1 MSHQNNSLF
10 KTEKINDLFILGIKK
25 PQIFQIYTVREYFP
39 KSYTNNFVCNHFDST
54 KFVVSNQDII
64 NLDGIEENIKFLG
77 KNGKSQSS
85 KDLSYEKDSQNKKNE
100 NKKESKNLSKKS
112 YKKELRKINKETI
125 NKKEN
130 KNTLIKPII
139 FEENSSLNKNIIQK
153 HPTILN
159 PIFPIPNYFNRF
171 NFPFGGLINPDLSK
185 NFNKFN
191 QTINFKFPPM
201 PINQNETNNTLF
213 KSQNPTIIEKQKLFE
228 TKPINTFNI
237 CKFPKNT
244 NIFNNEKINISPNFC
259 TESVQL
265 NNQNDL
271 KPKNPTIKYIN
282 TRKGRKSKNSKTEQE
297 SKHTKFSEDNMM
309 RKIKNKIIESSRL
322 LVNKLFIDELKDVKD
337 KVYFNCKEFRK
348 IKGSFSQELNIKFN
362 LYFYQMKIKE
372 IFSLEL
378 SHKYTAIDNHSNK
391 ELINYIFS
399 EPNKDLFPKTKKIL
413 DMPFHQY
420 YHDIFLGEEK
430 NWKQTYGI
438 AEDDI
443 KYQIEYLLESLKEE
457 EGEDAINNEAYAH
470 SINNLARDYEKF
482 FLSKK
487 TRNVDLGNKK
497 EDCIKSFMEN
507 TTQGQYQSYMDQLKQ
522 FQNFYKARNG
532 TLGHE
537 EKRIKFPFILKNVY
551 NKKDNLKIN
560 NKDNI
565 FECTTAFNSNPNS
578 DSTELKQSIDKE
590 NENKSNTSQNNNE
603 INFIVNNEKNDDEF
617 LGKKRKLE
625 KENIEKDEPMPMVEI

>member
-1 MSHQNNSLF
+1 M
-10 KTEKINDLFILGIKK
+10 
-25 PQIFQIYTVREYFP
+25 
-39 KSYTNNFVCNHFDST
+39 
-54 KFVVSNQDII
+54 
-64 NLDGIEENIKFLG
+64 
-77 KNGKSQSS
+77 
-85 KDLSYEKDSQNKKNE
+85 
-100 NKKESKNLSKKS
+100 
-112 YKKELRKINKETI
+112 
-125 NKKEN
+125 
-130 KNTLIKPII
+130 
-139 FEENSSLNKNIIQK
+139 
-153 HPTILN
+153 
-159 PIFPIPNYFNRF
+159 
-171 NFPFGGLINPDLSK
+171 K
-185 NFNKFN
+185 NFFW
-191 QTINFKFPPM
+191 
-201 PINQNETNNTLF
+201 
-213 KSQNPTIIEKQKLFE
+213 
-228 TKPINTFNI
+228 
-237 CKFPKNT
+237 
-244 NIFNNEKINISPNFC
+244 
-259 TESVQL
+259 V
-265 NNQNDL
+265 
-271 KPKNPTIKYIN
+271 
-282 TRKGRKSKNSKTEQE
+282 
-297 SKHTKFSEDNMM
+297 
-309 RKIKNKIIESSRL
+309 
-322 LVNKLFIDELKDVKD
+322 
-337 KVYFNCKEFRK
+337 
-348 IKGSFSQELNIKFN
+348 
-362 LYFYQMKIKE
+362 
-372 IFSLEL
+372 
-378 SHKYTAIDNHSNK
+378 
-391 ELINYIFS
+391 
-399 EPNKDLFPKTKKIL
+399 
-413 DMPFHQY
+413 
-420 YHDIFLGEEK
+420 K

-532 TLGHE
+532 SLGHE

-603 INFIVNNEKNDDEF
+603 INFVVNNEKNDDEF

>member
-39 KSYTNNFVCNHFDST
+39 KSYTNNLVCNHFDST

-64 NLDGIEENIKFLG
+64 NLDGIDENIKFLG

-153 HPTILN
+153 PPTILN

-237 CKFPKNT
+237 CKFQKNT

-282 TRKGRKSKNSKTEQE
+282 TRKGRKSKNSKTDQE

-603 INFIVNNEKNDDEF
+603 INFVVNNEKNDDEF

>member
-10 KTEKINDLFILGIKK
+10 KTEKINDLFILGLKK

-64 NLDGIEENIKFLG
+64 NLDGIDENIKFLG

-85 KDLSYEKDSQNKKNE
+85 KDLSYEKDLQNKKNE

-153 HPTILN
+153 PPTILN

-271 KPKNPTIKYIN
+271 KPKNPIIKYIN
-282 TRKGRKSKNSKTEQE
+282 TRKGRKSKNSKTDQE

-399 EPNKDLFPKTKKIL
+399 EPNKDLFHKTKKIL

-430 NWKQTYGI
+430 NWKQAYGI

-603 INFIVNNEKNDDEF
+603 INFVVNNEKNDDEF

>member
-39 KSYTNNFVCNHFDST
+39 KSYTNNLVCNHFDST

-64 NLDGIEENIKFLG
+64 NLDGIDENIKFLG
-77 KNGKSQSS
+77 KNGKSQSF
-85 KDLSYEKDSQNKKNE
+85 KDLSYEKDLQNKKNE

-153 HPTILN
+153 PPTILN

-259 TESVQL
+259 TESIQL

-430 NWKQTYGI
+430 NWKQAYGI

-603 INFIVNNEKNDDEF
+603 INFVVNNEKNDDEF

>member
-39 KSYTNNFVCNHFDST
+39 KSYTNNFVSNHFDST

-64 NLDGIEENIKFLG
+64 NLDGIDENIKFLG
-77 KNGKSQSS
+77 KNGKSQSF

-153 HPTILN
+153 PPTILN

-244 NIFNNEKINISPNFC
+244 NIFNNEKINISQNFC

-399 EPNKDLFPKTKKIL
+399 EPNKDLFHKTKKIL

-532 TLGHE
+532 SLGHE

>member
-64 NLDGIEENIKFLG
+64 NLDGIDENIKFLG

-153 HPTILN
+153 PPTILN

-259 TESVQL
+259 TESVQI

-282 TRKGRKSKNSKTEQE
+282 TRKGRKSKNSKTDQE

-430 NWKQTYGI
+430 NWKQAYGI
-438 AEDDI
+438 AEDDK

-603 INFIVNNEKNDDEF
+603 INFVVNNEKNDDEF

>member
-77 KNGKSQSS
+77 KNGKSHSS

-112 YKKELRKINKETI
+112 YKKKLKKINKETI

-139 FEENSSLNKNIIQK
+139 FEENSSLNKNIIQNP
-153 HPTILN
+153 PTILN

-191 QTINFKFPPM
+191 QIINFKFPPM

-237 CKFPKNT
+237 CKFQKNT

-282 TRKGRKSKNSKTEQE
+282 TRKGRKSKNSKTDQE

-420 YHDIFLGEEK
+420 YHDIYLGEEK

-438 AEDDI
+438 AEDDN

-532 TLGHE
+532 SLGHE

-603 INFIVNNEKNDDEF
+603 INFIVNNEKNNNEF

>member
-64 NLDGIEENIKFLG
+64 NLDGIDENIKFLG

-153 HPTILN
+153 PPTILN

-201 PINQNETNNTLF
+201 PINQNETNNTNF

-259 TESVQL
+259 TESIQL

-399 EPNKDLFPKTKKIL
+399 EPNKDLFHKTKKIL

-430 NWKQTYGI
+430 NWKQAYGI

-603 INFIVNNEKNDDEF
+603 INFVVNNEKNDDEF

>member
-1 MSHQNNSLF
+1 MHY
-10 KTEKINDLFILGIKK
+10 IYWGI
-25 PQIFQIYTVREYFP
+25 
-39 KSYTNNFVCNHFDST
+39 
-54 KFVVSNQDII
+54 
-64 NLDGIEENIKFLG
+64 
-77 KNGKSQSS
+77 
-85 KDLSYEKDSQNKKNE
+85 
-100 NKKESKNLSKKS
+100 
-112 YKKELRKINKETI
+112 
-125 NKKEN
+125 
-130 KNTLIKPII
+130 
-139 FEENSSLNKNIIQK
+139 
-153 HPTILN
+153 
-159 PIFPIPNYFNRF
+159 PIPNYFNRF

-259 TESVQL
+259 TESIQL

-399 EPNKDLFPKTKKIL
+399 EPNKDLFHKTKKIL

-438 AEDDI
+438 AEDDN

-560 NKDNI
+560 NKYNI

-603 INFIVNNEKNDDEF
+603 INFVVNNEKNDDEF

>member
-39 KSYTNNFVCNHFDST
+39 KSYTNNFVSNHFDST

-64 NLDGIEENIKFLG
+64 NLDGIDENIKFLG
-77 KNGKSQSS
+77 KNGKSQSF

-153 HPTILN
+153 PPTILN

-237 CKFPKNT
+237 CKFPKNS

-399 EPNKDLFPKTKKIL
+399 EPNKDLFHKTKKIL

-532 TLGHE
+532 SLGHE

-603 INFIVNNEKNDDEF
+603 INFVVNNEKNDDEF

>member
-64 NLDGIEENIKFLG
+64 KLDGIDENIKFLG

-153 HPTILN
+153 PPTILN

-237 CKFPKNT
+237 CKFQKNT
-244 NIFNNEKINISPNFC
+244 NIFNNEKINISPNSC

-282 TRKGRKSKNSKTEQE
+282 TRKGRKSKNSKTDQE

-399 EPNKDLFPKTKKIL
+399 EPNKDLFHKTKKIL

-430 NWKQTYGI
+430 NWKQAYGI

-603 INFIVNNEKNDDEF
+603 INFVVNNEKNDDEF

>member
-39 KSYTNNFVCNHFDST
+39 KSYTNNFVSNHFDST

-64 NLDGIEENIKFLG
+64 NLDGIDENIKFLG

-85 KDLSYEKDSQNKKNE
+85 KDLSYEKDLQNKKNE

-153 HPTILN
+153 PPTILN

-237 CKFPKNT
+237 CKFQKNT

-282 TRKGRKSKNSKTEQE
+282 TRKGRKSKNSKTDQE

-430 NWKQTYGI
+430 NWKQAYGI
-438 AEDDI
+438 AEDDK

>member
-25 PQIFQIYTVREYFP
+25 PEIFQIYTVREYFP
-39 KSYTNNFVCNHFDST
+39 KSYTNNFVSNHFDST

-153 HPTILN
+153 PPTILN

-271 KPKNPTIKYIN
+271 KPKNQTIKYIN
-282 TRKGRKSKNSKTEQE
+282 TRKGRKSKNSKTDQE

-430 NWKQTYGI
+430 NWKQAYGI

-590 NENKSNTSQNNNE
+590 NENKSNISQNNNE
-603 INFIVNNEKNDDEF
+603 INFVVNNEKNDDEF

>member
-1 MSHQNNSLF
+1 MRV
-10 KTEKINDLFILGIKK
+10 LGIKK

-39 KSYTNNFVCNHFDST
+39 KSYTNNLVCNHFDST

-64 NLDGIEENIKFLG
+64 NLDGIDENIKFLG

-153 HPTILN
+153 PPTILN

-237 CKFPKNT
+237 CKFPKNS

-259 TESVQL
+259 TESIQL

-399 EPNKDLFPKTKKIL
+399 EPNKDLFTG
-413 DMPFHQY
+413 F
-420 YHDIFLGEEK
+420 
-430 NWKQTYGI
+430 
-438 AEDDI
+438 
-443 KYQIEYLLESLKEE
+443 
-457 EGEDAINNEAYAH
+457 
-470 SINNLARDYEKF
+470 
-482 FLSKK
+482 
-487 TRNVDLGNKK
+487 
-497 EDCIKSFMEN
+497 
-507 TTQGQYQSYMDQLKQ
+507 
-522 FQNFYKARNG
+522 
-532 TLGHE
+532 
-537 EKRIKFPFILKNVY
+537 KRCHAGRV
-551 NKKDNLKIN
+551 
-560 NKDNI
+560 
-565 FECTTAFNSNPNS
+565 
-578 DSTELKQSIDKE
+578 
-590 NENKSNTSQNNNE
+590 
-603 INFIVNNEKNDDEF
+603 
-617 LGKKRKLE
+617 G
-625 KENIEKDEPMPMVEI
+625 

>member
-64 NLDGIEENIKFLG
+64 NLDGIDENIKFLG

-85 KDLSYEKDSQNKKNE
+85 KDLSYEKDLQNKKNE

-153 HPTILN
+153 PPTILN

-399 EPNKDLFPKTKKIL
+399 EPNKDLFHKTKKIL

-603 INFIVNNEKNDDEF
+603 INFVVNNEKNDDEF

>member
-39 KSYTNNFVCNHFDST
+39 KSYTNNFVCNNFDST

-64 NLDGIEENIKFLG
+64 NLDGIDENIKFLG

-85 KDLSYEKDSQNKKNE
+85 KDLSYEKDLQNKKNE

-153 HPTILN
+153 PPTILN

-201 PINQNETNNTLF
+201 PINQNETNNTNF
-213 KSQNPTIIEKQKLFE
+213 KSQNPIIIEKQKLFE

-271 KPKNPTIKYIN
+271 KTKNQTIKYIN
-282 TRKGRKSKNSKTEQE
+282 TRKGRKSKNSKTDQE

-438 AEDDI
+438 AEDDN

-603 INFIVNNEKNDDEF
+603 INFVVNNEKNDDEF

>member
-25 PQIFQIYTVREYFP
+25 PQTFQIYTVREYFP

-100 NKKESKNLSKKS
+100 NKKESKNLLKKN

-153 HPTILN
+153 PPTILN

-213 KSQNPTIIEKQKLFE
+213 KSQNPTIIEKQKIFE

-237 CKFPKNT
+237 CKFQKNT

-603 INFIVNNEKNDDEF
+603 INFVVNNEKNDDEF